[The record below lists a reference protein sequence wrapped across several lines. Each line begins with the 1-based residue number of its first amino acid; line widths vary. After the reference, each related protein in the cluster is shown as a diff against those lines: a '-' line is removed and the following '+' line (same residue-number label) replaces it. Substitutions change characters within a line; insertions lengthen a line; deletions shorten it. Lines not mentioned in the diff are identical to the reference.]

1 MMTRLEVAA
10 DGSTLRPTPVDEVG
24 RTTTLTAGLETLLFA
39 LSLVTALPPGA
50 MLAQP
55 NAALPAVRPD
65 PHALLNPGELTT
77 VLGRPTVEVGRG
89 RVELREIDPRLHG
102 LAVSLD
108 VFRVTDGSG
117 ALISLSVVGP
127 DLTAGSDGGA
137 TTADLWALTC
147 GALLRHSV
155 GCEYQVGV
163 EDDAI
168 LVLYGGITAQL
179 VWLAGACRVTAS
191 VTSLNGDEEWM
202 IQAVRSIAVVLDRHI
217 RWR

>member
-10 DGSTLRPTPVDEVG
+10 DEPTLRPTPVDEVG

-39 LSLVTALPPGA
+39 LSLVTALPPAA

-55 NAALPAVRPD
+55 CAALPVVRSNPR
-65 PHALLNPGELTT
+65 ALLSPIELAT
-77 VLGRPTVEVGRG
+77 VLGRPTAEVGRG
-89 RVELREIDPRLHG
+89 RVELREIDSRLHG
-102 LAVSLD
+102 LAVSLN

-127 DLTAGSDGGA
+127 DVTASSDGGA

-147 GALLRHSV
+147 EALLRHSV
-155 GCEYQVGV
+155 GCEYQDGV
-163 EDDAI
+163 EYDAI

-179 VWLAGACRVTAS
+179 VWLAGDRLATAS
-191 VTSLNGDEEWM
+191 VTSLDSEEAWM
-202 IQAVRSIAVVLDRHI
+202 IEAARSIAVLLDR
-217 RWR
+217 RLR